1 MKIIKL
7 RLENFEAIKHC
18 MHTDQIE
25 IDFSK
30 QENKICLLIGPNGSG
45 KTTILS
51 LLNPFATLGNLDVRD
66 GYHLVI
72 PHKNGLK
79 EVWIADGPNLYKI
92 QHIYTASK
100 DTHSTKTFIQKNEL
114 ELNPNGNVTSGKEII
129 KEELGVELDYMK
141 LIRLGPNVKSLISQS
156 STERKQ
162 FMGKLL
168 DDIGIFL
175 QYYKHVNN
183 NMRTLKEILAHTMD
197 KLKRCR
203 FENKELY
210 KKELK
215 KMERSIQSIEST
227 LRNYQ
232 DIYVVLDN
240 KRNDL
245 GDILEIRHDLDTY
258 GKQLKKMEKTR
269 SKLGDHPESASFYK
283 EAYERAVEELNTK
296 ENLLKT
302 NQMLLEKELTMRNSF
317 EDRVRR
323 LEIQKNKVDETDKE
337 IERLEDLLKYCKASI
352 KELKKN
358 LGPFDCEVSVEAFEE
373 FFVFLKTSESSLRK
387 LYEFGQ
393 TPVTKITSLLREKKN
408 VLKYISSGMMEVNQ
422 SDHDEILLDRLS
434 KITGTNP
441 KESGCEGCVALK
453 MRQYIQMLL
462 NDREVEETNS
472 MDFYQDMES
481 VYQGLSPILEGFK
494 PFGSTIE
501 KFPEA
506 IKKLFTVD
514 AIFSRL
520 EKGETLYPIKIMDN
534 FYTLLKEKENLEIQ
548 KDRKEEL
555 ETEIQK
561 IQRISGQD
569 SILEEYTLASKELNQ
584 SLSRIQ
590 DYRETIRSLEREVG
604 ELQMTAESMED
615 AMNTCEFYEETKEKV
630 QTLQMSYQTYHDLSC
645 SMNEKEKEIASTKI
659 ELERARKEYGI
670 LSTEYTNFKE
680 LTGNLHTYQIH
691 YDNMDLM
698 KRALSSSKGGIPT
711 VIIKHYLKDVVN
723 VTNDL
728 LDIAYHGEVEL
739 ERFNITADEFT
750 IPIYIHGTSL
760 PDVKLASQGETAL
773 VGVAL
778 AFALVAQSLHGYN
791 IMALDEMDGPL
802 DTTNRRK
809 FIEILEEMIDR
820 IGAEQIFLITHNDMF
835 SYYPVDI
842 IDLSETYDHNAYRLA
857 NFIPVTRM

>member
-79 EVWIADGPNLYKI
+79 EVWIEDGPNLYKI

-337 IERLEDLLKYCKASI
+337 IERLEDLLKCCKASI

-358 LGPFDCEVSVEAFEE
+358 LGSFDCEVSVEAFEE

-393 TPVTKITSLLREKKN
+393 IPVTKVTSLLREKKN

-422 SDHDEILLDRLS
+422 SDHDEILLERLS

-857 NFIPVTRM
+857 NFIPVTRV

>member
-337 IERLEDLLKYCKASI
+337 IERLEDLLKCCKASI

-393 TPVTKITSLLREKKN
+393 TPVTKVTSLLREKKN

-857 NFIPVTRM
+857 NFIPVTRV

>member
-1 MKIIKL
+1 MKILKL
-7 RLENFEAIKHC
+7 ILENFEAIKHC
-18 MHTDQIE
+18 MHTNRIE

-66 GYHLVI
+66 GYHLII

-79 EVWIADGPNLYKI
+79 EIWIENGPNLYKI

-129 KEELGVELDYMK
+129 KEELWVELDYMK

-197 KLKRCR
+197 KLKRCK
-203 FENKELY
+203 FDTKESY

-215 KMERSIQSIEST
+215 RMEKQIQSMEST
-227 LRNYQ
+227 LRSYQ
-232 DIYVVLDN
+232 DEYVVLES
-240 KRNDL
+240 KREEL
-245 GDILEIRHDLDTY
+245 GDILEIRHNLDTY

-269 SKLGDHPESASFYK
+269 SKLGEHPEPASYYRD
-283 EAYERAVEELNTK
+283 AYEKAVVELNSK
-296 ENLLKT
+296 ENLLTT
-302 NQMLLEKELTMRNSF
+302 NQMLLEKELVMRNSF
-317 EDRVRR
+317 EERLRR
-323 LEIQKNKVDETDKE
+323 LAIQKNNVDETDKE
-337 IERLEDLLKYCKASI
+337 LDRLGKLLEDCKKSI

-358 LGPFDCEVSVEAFEE
+358 VESFDCDLTVEKFEE
-373 FFVFLKTSESSLRK
+373 FFVFLKASESSLRK

-393 TPVTKITSLLREKKN
+393 IPIKKIVSLLREKKN
-408 VLKYISSGMMEVNQ
+408 VVKYISSGMMEVTQ
-422 SDHDEILLDRLS
+422 SDQDEILLERLS
-434 KITGTNP
+434 KITGSNP
-441 KESGCEGCVALK
+441 KETGCEGCVALK

-462 NDREVEETNS
+462 NDREAEETNS
-472 MDFYQDMES
+472 MEFYHDMEL
-481 VYQGLSPILEGFK
+481 VYQGLLPILEGFK
-494 PFGSTIE
+494 PFASTIDQ
-501 KFPEA
+501 FPDS
-506 IKKLFTVD
+506 IKNLFTID
-514 AIFSRL
+514 AIFTRL
-520 EKGETLYPIKIMDN
+520 EKGDTLYPIKVMDN
-534 FYTLLKEKENLEIQ
+534 FYTLLKEKENLELQ
-548 KDRKEEL
+548 EDRKQEL
-555 ETEIQK
+555 IDEIRK

-569 SILEEYTLASKELNQ
+569 SILEEYALATKDLNK
-584 SLSRIQ
+584 SLAQIRE
-590 DYRETIRSLEREVG
+590 YRETIHSLEREVQ
-604 ELQMTAESMED
+604 ELRLTAESMED
-615 AMNTCEFYEETKEKV
+615 AANTCEFYEETKEKV
-630 QTLQMSYQTYHDLSC
+630 ITLQEAYQSYHNLSC
-645 SMNEKEKEIASTKI
+645 SMNEREKLISSTKM
-659 ELERARKEYGI
+659 ELERARKEYGT
-670 LSTEYTNFKE
+670 LTTDYSNYKE
-680 LTGNLHTYQIH
+680 LTENLRSYQIH

-711 VIIKHYLKDVVN
+711 IIIKHYLKDVVN
-723 VTNDL
+723 ITNDL
-728 LDIAYHGEVEL
+728 LDIAYHGNVEL

-750 IPIYIHGTSL
+750 IPVYINGTSL

-802 DTTNRRK
+802 DTNNRRK
-809 FIEILEEMIDR
+809 FIEILEEMIER

-835 SYYPVDI
+835 SYYPIDI
-842 IDLSETYDHNAYRLA
+842 IDLSEAYDKNAYRLA
-857 NFIPVTRM
+857 NFIPIKKD